1 MAITEK
7 EVPGSGGASIEGV
20 SPGTSPENSDE
31 KTDEAPAGVGAETAT
46 TNPVR
51 TATPPPPGGQV
62 PPTMTVPDGGWNA
75 WLQVACSF
83 VIMVNT
89 WGLINSFGVFQTYY
103 ETELLRGHSSS
114 AISWVGSLQGALLLL
129 LGVVAGP
136 LFDAGNFRRL
146 MVGGLFLIVFGMF
159 MTSICKSYWQVV
171 LAQGVCVGV
180 GSGLLFLPAA
190 AIISQYFARR
200 RAFALGV
207 QSVGSPLAGIVFP
220 LIFSRLQPA
229 VGFAWATRV
238 IAFILLGLSAIPVAF
253 MRTRVPPP
261 ARKRAFFEP
270 QALRDRPY
278 MLFNVAG
285 FFAYVGLYVPY
296 FYIQL
301 FAIQHG
307 IVAPGDAAAGS
318 FSSSSSSSSSS
329 SASASSSA
337 YLVTVLNAGSI
348 LGRLLPNM
356 AADRLGSVSML
367 AGTTFG
373 AAVLALAWLG
383 VRRLGGLVAFAL
395 LFGFFNGGVTSLPP
409 SAIAVLAPDLSRL
422 GTRMGMSFIFTG
434 SAVLVGTPIAGAILR
449 GYSAAAWN
457 GLIAYSGATLMVG
470 AVGFLAAQL
479 IHVRRARAAKGQG

>member
-1 MAITEK
+1 MVITGK
-7 EVPGSGGASIEGV
+7 EAPESGGASIERV
-20 SPGTSPENSDE
+20 DPGTSPENSDK
-31 KTDEAPAGVGAETAT
+31 KTDEASTGVGAETAA
-46 TNPVR
+46 TNGVK
-51 TATPPPPGGQV
+51 TATPPRPGGQA
-62 PPTMTVPDGGWNA
+62 PTTMTVPDGGWGA
-75 WLQVACSF
+75 WVQVACSF
-83 VIMVNT
+83 VVMINT

-129 LGVVAGP
+129 LGIVSGP

-159 MTSICKSYWQVV
+159 MTSICKSYWQVL

-190 AIISQYFARR
+190 AILSQYFARR

-207 QSVGSPLAGIVFP
+207 QSVGSPLAGILFP
-220 LIFSRLQPA
+220 IIFSRLQPA

-238 IAFILLGLSAIPVAF
+238 ISFILLGLSAIPVAF

-270 QALRDRPY
+270 RALRDGPY

-285 FFAYVGLYVPY
+285 LCAYVGLYVPY

-301 FAIQHG
+301 FAIRRG
-307 IVAPGDAAAGS
+307 IISAGDPAAGS
-318 FSSSSSSSSSS
+318 SDE
-329 SASASSSA
+329 ASSSA

-348 LGRLLPNM
+348 LGRLLPNL

-367 AGTTFG
+367 AGTTLG

-409 SAIAVLAPDLSRL
+409 SAIAVLTPDLSRL
-422 GTRMGMSFIFTG
+422 GTRMGMTFLFTG

-449 GYSAAAWN
+449 SYSEAAWN

-470 AVGFLAAQL
+470 AAGFLAAQL
-479 IHVRRARAAKGQG
+479 THVRRARAAKG

>member
-1 MAITEK
+1 MAVTGK
-7 EVPGSGGASIEGV
+7 EVPESGGASIEGV
-20 SPGTSPENSDE
+20 DPGASPENSDE
-31 KTDEAPAGVGAETAT
+31 KTGEAPTGVDAEAAT
-46 TNPVR
+46 TNNVK
-51 TATPPPPGGQV
+51 TATPPPPGGQA
-62 PPTMTVPDGGWNA
+62 PTTMTVPDGGWDA

-83 VIMVNT
+83 VVMINT

-103 ETELLRGHSSS
+103 ETDLLRGHSSS
-114 AISWVGSLQGALLLL
+114 AISWVGSLQGALLML
-129 LGVVAGP
+129 LGIVSGP

-171 LAQGVCVGV
+171 LAQGACIGF

-190 AIISQYFARR
+190 AILSQYFARR

-207 QSVGSPLAGIVFP
+207 QSVGSPLGGIVFP
-220 LIFSRLQPA
+220 IIFSRLQPA

-261 ARKRAFFEP
+261 ARKRAFFES
-270 QALRDRPY
+270 QALRDGPY
-278 MLFNVAG
+278 MVFTIAG
-285 FFAYVGLYVPY
+285 VFAYLGLYVPY

-301 FAIQHG
+301 FAIRHG
-307 IVAPGDAAAGS
+307 IAAPGDAAVD
-318 FSSSSSSSSSS
+318 SSP
-329 SASASSSA
+329 ASDEASSSA

-356 AADRLGSVSML
+356 AADRLGSISML

-373 AAVLALAWLG
+373 AAVLALAWFG

-409 SAIAVLAPDLSRL
+409 SAIAVLTPDLSRL
-422 GTRMGMSFIFTG
+422 GTRMGMTFLFVG

-449 GYSAAAWN
+449 SYSESAWN
-457 GLIAYSGATLMVG
+457 GLIAYSGVTLIIG
-470 AVGFLAAQL
+470 AAGYLAAQL
-479 IHVRRARAAKGQG
+479 AHVRRARAAKV

>member
-7 EVPGSGGASIEGV
+7 EAPESGGASIEGV
-20 SPGTSPENSDE
+20 DPGTSPESSDK
-31 KTDEAPAGVGAETAT
+31 KTDEASTGVGAETDT
-46 TNPVR
+46 TNTVK
-51 TATPPPPGGQV
+51 TETPPRPGGQA
-62 PPTMTVPDGGWNA
+62 PTTMTVPDGGWDA
-75 WLQVACSF
+75 WIQVACSF
-83 VIMVNT
+83 VVMVNT

-129 LGVVAGP
+129 LGIVSGP

-146 MVGGLFLIVFGMF
+146 TVGGLFLIVFGMF
-159 MTSICKSYWQVV
+159 MTSVCKSYWQVV

-180 GSGLLFLPAA
+180 GGGLLFLPAA

-220 LIFSRLQPA
+220 IIFGRLQPA

-270 QALRDRPY
+270 QALRDGPY

-285 FFAYVGLYVPY
+285 LLAYVGLYVPY

-301 FAIQHG
+301 FAIRHG
-307 IVAPGDAAAGS
+307 IIAPGDAAAGS
-318 FSSSSSSSSSS
+318 SSSPPSDE
-329 SASASSSA
+329 ASSSA

-348 LGRLLPNM
+348 LGRLLPNL
-356 AADRLGSVSML
+356 AADRLGSVNML
-367 AGTTFG
+367 AGTAFG

-409 SAIAVLAPDLSRL
+409 SAIAVLTPDLSRL
-422 GTRMGMSFIFTG
+422 GTRMGMTFLFTG
-434 SAVLVGTPIAGAILR
+434 SAVLIGTPIAGAILR
-449 GYSAAAWN
+449 SYSEAAWN

-470 AVGFLAAQL
+470 AVGYLAAQL
-479 IHVRRARAAKGQG
+479 AHVRRARAAKG

>member
-7 EVPGSGGASIEGV
+7 EVPESGGASVEGV
-20 SPGTSPENSDE
+20 DAGTSPENSDK
-31 KTDEAPAGVGAETAT
+31 KTDKVPTSVGAETAT
-46 TNPVR
+46 TNPVK
-51 TATPPPPGGQV
+51 TATPPRPGQA
-62 PPTMTVPDGGWNA
+62 PTTMTVPDGGWNA

-83 VIMVNT
+83 VVMINT

-129 LGVVAGP
+129 LGIVSGP

-159 MTSICKSYWQVV
+159 MTSICKSYWQVL

-190 AIISQYFARR
+190 AIMSQYFARR
-200 RAFALGV
+200 RAFALGM

-220 LIFSRLQPA
+220 IIFSRLQPA

-270 QALRDRPY
+270 QALRDGPY
-278 MLFNVAG
+278 MLFNLAG
-285 FFAYVGLYVPY
+285 MFAYVGLYVPY

-301 FAIQHG
+301 FAIRHG

-318 FSSSSSSSSSS
+318 S
-329 SASASSSA
+329 SADEASSSA

-348 LGRLLPNM
+348 LGRLLPNL

-367 AGTTFG
+367 AGTTLG

-409 SAIAVLAPDLSRL
+409 SAIAVLTPDLSRL
-422 GTRMGMSFIFTG
+422 GTRMGMTFIFTG

-449 GYSAAAWN
+449 SYSEAAWN
-457 GLIAYSGATLMVG
+457 GLIVYSGVTLMVG
-470 AVGFLAAQL
+470 GVGFLATQL
-479 IHVRRARAAKGQG
+479 AHVRRATAAKG